1 MRVGTNAEVLAAL
14 AAKGITTAILGRL
27 DFKNETIG
35 IWTGADSLTVT
46 GSADSLLNNM
56 TFDPLVH
63 GVVLDIGENN
73 MSMAGS
79 DSLKV
84 TLGLPGDPSVAVSA
98 AMVDPDEYQARPATL
113 WRAIMITSPTP
124 GAPATWAFRRIR
136 TGRMDTLEVSNDGS
150 VQKFT
155 LGIEG
160 HAGLI
165 SAATGQTYQSQS
177 ALDPADTSQDYVLA
191 CANGSPA
198 PSRGGPVGGFWGGAY
213 DAILANQ
220 NKNWNFDQ

>member
-1 MRVGTNAEVLAAL
+1 MRVGMNTEVLAAL
-14 AAKGITTAILGRL
+14 AAQGITTAICGRL
-27 DFKNETIG
+27 DFKNETVG
-35 IWTGADSLTVT
+35 IWTGADALTVT
-46 GSADSLLNNM
+46 GSGDSLLNNM
-56 TFDPLVH
+56 TFDPLVN

-79 DSLKV
+79 DSLKI
-84 TLGLPGDPSVAVSA
+84 TIGIPSDPSIIVSA

-113 WRAIMITSPTP
+113 WRAIMIASPTP

-165 SAATGQTYQSQS
+165 SAATGQTYQNQK
-177 ALDPADTSQDYVLA
+177 ALDPSDTSQDYVLA
-191 CANGSPA
+191 CANGTPA
-198 PSRGGPVGGFWGGAY
+198 PTQNPPGAWGIINQR
-213 DAILANQ
+213 ILDKYNWQNQ
-220 NKNWNFDQ
+220 

>member
-1 MRVGTNAEVLAAL
+1 MRVGMNAEVLAAL
-14 AAKGITTAILGRL
+14 AEKGITTAIMARL
-27 DFKNETIG
+27 DFKSETIG
-35 IWTGADSLTVT
+35 IWTGADALTVQS
-46 GSADSLLNNM
+46 SADSLLNNM
-56 TFDPLVH
+56 TFEPLVH

-79 DSLKV
+79 DSLKIALGIPSDSNIAV
-84 TLGLPGDPSVAVSA
+84 TA

-113 WRAIMITSPTP
+113 WRALMIASPTP

-160 HAGLI
+160 HAALI
-165 SAATGQTYQSQS
+165 SSATGQTYQNQK
-177 ALDPADTSQDYVLA
+177 ALDPSDTSQDYVLA

-198 PSRGGPVGGFWGGAY
+198 PAQTPNGSWGGIYGRAL
-213 DAILANQ
+213 DNQ
-220 NKNWNFDQ
+220 NFQWQ

>member
-1 MRVGTNAEVLAAL
+1 MNAEVLAAL
-14 AAKGITTAILGRL
+14 AAKGITTAIMGRL
-27 DFKNETIG
+27 DFKSETVC
-35 IWTGADSLTVT
+35 IWTGAEALTVQ
-46 GSADSLLNNM
+46 GSTDSLLNNQ

-79 DSLKV
+79 DALKI
-84 TLGLPGDPSVAVSA
+84 TLGIPSDPSA
-98 AMVDPDEYQARPATL
+98 AITAAIVYPDEYQARPATL
-113 WRAIMITSPTP
+113 WRAIMIQSPIP

-150 VQKFT
+150 TQKFV

-165 SAATGQTYQSQS
+165 SNATNSTYMSQKS
-177 ALDPADTSQDYVLA
+177 LDPADTSQDYVLA
-191 CANGSPA
+191 CANGDPA
-198 PSRGGPVGGFWGGAY
+198 PTKAAGTGLVRAGQ
-213 DAILANQ
+213 IIQQNQ
-220 NKNWNFDQ
+220 GLDRSFR

>member
-1 MRVGTNAEVLAAL
+1 MRPGTNSEVLAAL
-14 AAKGITTAILGRL
+14 AAKGITTALLCRL
-27 DFKNETIG
+27 DFKSETIG
-35 IWTGADSLTVT
+35 IWTGADALTVT

-63 GVVLDIGENN
+63 GVVLDFGENN

-79 DSLKV
+79 DSMKI
-84 TLGLPGDPSVAVSA
+84 TLGIPSDPSIAVSA

-113 WRAIMITSPTP
+113 WRAIMIASPTP

-165 SAATGQTYQSQS
+165 SAATNQTYQNQK
-177 ALDPADTSQDYVLA
+177 ALDPSDTSQDYVLA

-198 PSRGGPVGGFWGGAY
+198 PTKPLPGKAGIIQEHIYNNMNR
-213 DAILANQ
+213 D
-220 NKNWNFDQ
+220 WNFQ